1 MRNSQASSDWSQGQK
16 IEITSEEDYRMFVKR
31 AFPKF
36 ALDMIEGPYVIWLER
51 YKVRK
56 GFDWFKISYWN
67 GFNGN
72 YDVQQVKATPKMLE
86 RYKELVKEYK
96 KAEKEFK
103 EAVRNYD

>member
-1 MRNSQASSDWSQGQK
+1 MSADWSQGQK
-16 IEITSEEDYRMFVKR
+16 IEITSEEDYRLFVKR

-67 GFNGN
+67 GFNGC

-86 RYKELVKEYK
+86 RYTEMGKEYNRVLRDY
-96 KAEKEFK
+96 K
-103 EAVRNYD
+103 EAVYTYV

>member
-1 MRNSQASSDWSQGQK
+1 MRNSQVSSDWFQGPK
-16 IEITSEEDYRMFVKR
+16 IEINSEEDYRMFVKR

-36 ALDMIEGPYVIWLER
+36 ALGMMEGPYVIWLER

-56 GFDWFKISYWN
+56 GFDWFRISYWN
-67 GFNGN
+67 GIEGV

-96 KAEKEFK
+96 REEK
-103 EAVRNYD
+103 D